1 MSTGTVQPLQP
12 LPYEPEEIEQVLIAS
27 GMPAGAA
34 RTAYRNISQTS
45 VALARGQMPDRGLKT
60 YVFNKN
66 DMSGSMLRVRQDLIN
81 AYNEDFLGGLLG
93 SSEPDQIFVST
104 CNFNDSNYANF
115 VPDPADP
122 DSRADP
128 LHLVH
133 AAIPLSRAPQL
144 TDQIYVPGGFTP
156 LYDSELAFLAGVMAY
171 IEKLLARGVSIHRV
185 ITLSSTDGREE
196 GTGHY
201 VNQPAEV
208 APVVQA
214 MRDMGI
220 YIPVFIG
227 FGDQMGFRQVAVAM
241 GYDPDNVL
249 IAGSGASEYR
259 RVFGLVS
266 RRSVGVSQ
274 GKITPGNKFLQT

>member
-1 MSTGTVQPLQP
+1 M
-12 LPYEPEEIEQVLIAS
+12 
-27 GMPAGAA
+27 
-34 RTAYRNISQTS
+34 
-45 VALARGQMPDRGLKT
+45 
-60 YVFNKN
+60 
-66 DMSGSMLRVRQDLIN
+66 
-81 AYNEDFLGGLLG
+81 
-93 SSEPDQIFVST
+93 
-104 CNFNDSNYANF
+104 
-115 VPDPADP
+115 
-122 DSRADP
+122 
-128 LHLVH
+128 
-133 AAIPLSRAPQL
+133 
-144 TDQIYVPGGFTP
+144 
-156 LYDSELAFLAGVMAY
+156 YDSELAFLAGVMAY